1 MVDNM
6 KDTIDVKS
14 ADYGH
19 VRFSNMSLRQ
29 QEVLNNIDK
38 DNMFIIGVAI
48 AAHKYSNDQEL
59 GSHVRKLLDKYKSK

>member
-19 VRFSNMSLRQ
+19 VRFSNMSVRQ
-29 QEVLNNIDK
+29 QEVLI
-38 DNMFIIGVAI
+38 V
-48 AAHKYSNDQEL
+48 
-59 GSHVRKLLDKYKSK
+59 